1 MNSILSKEPLTTY
14 YRKNPE
20 SYFNG
25 DFGILNAQMMHIAQ

>member
-1 MNSILSKEPLTTY
+1 MNSILSKEPDITA
-14 YRKNPE
+14 KIPE